1 MLSCCLDNPAFPHPV
16 SGRIYDQIEEKGW
29 IWSNKMFKRLFLKL
43 AKQSLTY
50 LKRYSISGMHAVL
63 NKQYFYIGYRK
74 KSYVLGVNKDQLKK
88 FHFLIE
94 RILLLVDDIPPFSR
108 RNSFC
113 QHIKSSLSAS
123 KSLITYWKKS

>member
-1 MLSCCLDNPAFPHPV
+1 MLSCCLDNPALPHPV

-63 NKQYFYIGYRK
+63 NP
-74 KSYVLGVNKDQLKK
+74 N
-88 FHFLIE
+88 
-94 RILLLVDDIPPFSR
+94 LLAQFNP
-108 RNSFC
+108 SF
-113 QHIKSSLSAS
+113 AGENPAFA
-123 KSLITYWKKS
+123 